1 MLNQTVYLSY
11 LKLLNTWK
19 EENRVHMTIGRILK
33 IFKHFRSTISK
44 TGVLPIII
52 FIKLGNEIKFWNAIA
67 L

>member
-1 MLNQTVYLSY
+1 
-11 LKLLNTWK
+11 
-19 EENRVHMTIGRILK
+19 MTIGRILK